1 MVGIALGL
9 LSGFVYGAADF
20 IGGLASRRSSTVSV
34 VVISQAVGL
43 ALFALLLP
51 LLPRSDPTRADLFW
65 GGWAGIAG
73 GLGIL
78 LLYRGLAIGRMSLVS
93 PITAVLAAIIPFAAG
108 LLRHEHP
115 SVVALTGVALALL
128 AVALVSASEHP
139 GEPISNAAPGLTAPF
154 QTPPRRAATQ
164 YWGMP
169 AGLPEAI
176 LSGVAIGGF
185 LLFLAQTKSNAGLW
199 PLAAARAASIS
210 LLALGA
216 LLAHRSLRPQP
227 GSFSTIAFAGSLDM
241 AANACY
247 LIATRHGLLS
257 LVVVLAS
264 LYPAS
269 TVLLAR
275 IVLKER
281 LTAVQLAGVACA
293 LTAVALIAGGSHG

>member
-1 MVGIALGL
+1 MALPI
-9 LSGFVYGAADF
+9 LSAAWRAAARQRSRSWSFRKLWDSRCLRSFCHCCLAPIRRGPTCFGAA
-20 IGGLASRRSSTVSV
+20 GLASPV
-34 VVISQAVGL
+34 V
-43 ALFALLLP
+43 
-51 LLPRSDPTRADLFW
+51 
-65 GGWAGIAG
+65 WAS
-73 GLGIL
+73 

-216 LLAHRSLRPQP
+216 LLAHRSLRPRP